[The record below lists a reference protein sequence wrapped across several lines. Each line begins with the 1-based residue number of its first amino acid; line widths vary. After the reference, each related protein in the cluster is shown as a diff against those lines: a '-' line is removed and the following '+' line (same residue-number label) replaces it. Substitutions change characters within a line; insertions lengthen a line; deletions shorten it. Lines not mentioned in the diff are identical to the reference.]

1 MHTLWPGLFLLAC
14 CGLTLDAMMKGT
26 RAMTPVLHD
35 GAAAGK
41 SALPPSQPYLR
52 QQDGLRIWPS
62 TLVYSSKMVLESS
75 AKASTRTPR
84 SFQ

>member
-41 SALPPSQPYLR
+41 IGPPPLSALLEAAGWSQNLAE
-52 QQDGLRIWPS
+52 
-62 TLVYSSKMVLESS
+62 YSSL
-75 AKASTRTPR
+75 
-84 SFQ
+84 